1 MIRCNHKGFTLI
13 EAIISILIIGVA
25 FMGFGYVLSNM
36 DQSSLTADLSV
47 VAAELARDKMEEL
60 VAQKAN
66 SGYAAVTSQASQS
79 ITQGT
84 WDFSRDVVVSYVDA
98 NTLSA
103 SGVDTGY
110 KKVVVNVSWGAG
122 SGSTISLQT
131 LFTNQVP
138 P

>member
-1 MIRCNHKGFTLI
+1 MRHHQKGFTLI

-36 DQSSLTADLSV
+36 DQNSLTADLSV
-47 VAAELARDKMEEL
+47 VATELARDKMEEL

-66 SGYAAVTSQASQS
+66 SGYAAVSSQAAQN

-84 WDFSRDVVVSYVDA
+84 WSFSRDVVVSYVDS
-98 NTLSA
+98 NTLSS
-103 SGVDTGY
+103 SGFDTGY

-122 SGSTISLQT
+122 TGSTVSLQT
-131 LFTNQVP
+131 LLTNQVP